1 MCNFFKK
8 FYHNKLVVKMSDKKG
23 HSEADMSLLRKKSTR
38 KKKPIPHLEKNF
50 DIKKFRDKIFN
61 QLATEQM

>member
-1 MCNFFKK
+1 
-8 FYHNKLVVKMSDKKG
+8 MSDKKG